1 MVTLTTSSTTPLTL
15 PLPRRIRLSA
25 VQPRRR
31 WLQSPHTVLQLRWLR
46 QQQQQQP
53 AVQHELQPAVD
64 LLWVQPAAAV
74 ASVPP
79 RVRRR
84 QLLPP
89 ALEMRTEMSGLNLK
103 SFLSCFQLRRRLTDS
118 RLQPAAR
125 WRTRRGR
132 LWRRWR
138 WRESGW
144 RLWGQRGPPAT
155 ATTTAA
161 RRRSLQPAS
170 QLQLPTAAELQ
181 PAEPVRAEWR

>member
-1 MVTLTTSSTTPLTL
+1 MVTLTTPLPPL
-15 PLPRRIRLSA
+15 LPRRIRLSA

-31 WLQSPHTVLQLRWLR
+31 WLQSPHTVLQLRRLR

-84 QLLPP
+84 LLLP
-89 ALEMRTEMSGLNLK
+89 LHWRCGRRCRGLNLK

-138 WRESGW
+138 WRQSGW
-144 RLWGQRGPPAT
+144 RLWGQWGPPAT
-155 ATTTAA
+155 TTTTTA
-161 RRRSLQPAS
+161 RRRSLQPTS
-170 QLQLPTAAELQ
+170 ELQLPAAAELQ